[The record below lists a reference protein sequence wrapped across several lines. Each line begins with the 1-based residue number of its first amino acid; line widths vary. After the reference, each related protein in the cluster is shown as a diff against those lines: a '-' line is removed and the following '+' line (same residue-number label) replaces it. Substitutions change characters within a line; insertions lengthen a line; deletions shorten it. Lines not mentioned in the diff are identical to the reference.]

1 MSKPKSETS
10 FQFTIFGLASATA
23 SSFSLFSLSQS
34 VLSFGVGPILSD
46 FLTYYRT
53 LGAWVFGSVGA
64 LFGWTFPVWLIDLW
78 ILSGLASAAFV
89 RAASG
94 QWADEKRRKAAG
106 EPELSRLNK
115 SLVDCFRWLVFTVTF
130 VGLINLMLSIFPV
143 IFGFFGRSGLGNEKS
158 DRIFR
163 KQFFHFLIIIAGL
176 GVFFA
181 VNAYGP
187 AV

>member
-1 MSKPKSETS
+1 MPKPKSETG
-10 FQFTIFGLASATA
+10 FQFTIFGLASAAA

-34 VLSFGVGPILSD
+34 ILSFGVGPILSD
-46 FLTYYRT
+46 LLTYYRT
-53 LGAWVFGSVGA
+53 LGAWVIGSVGA

-106 EPELSRLNK
+106 EPERSTLNK
-115 SLVDCFRWLVFTVTF
+115 SLVDVFRWLLFTVTF
-130 VGLINLMLSIFPV
+130 IGLINLILSIFPV
-143 IFGFFGRSGLGNEKS
+143 LFGFFGRSGLGNDNS

-163 KQFFHFLIIIAGL
+163 RQFFHFLIIIAGL
-176 GVFFA
+176 GAFFA
-181 VNAYGP
+181 MNAYGP